1 MTLPATTRDAVAVDA
16 PSILYAAPACLLD
29 PTSGAS
35 LSIRT
40 LLAGIAARGSRAAAL
55 QAMVFDAP
63 EGGERVRAVAEQ
75 HPDRAAIETEVDG
88 VRHLILRTA
97 STDRGAM
104 TSVEEQAFYRRF
116 RREIAERRPDFVL
129 TWGSMLLERAIV
141 TAAHRAGIPV
151 VFYLVNPQYRSNEAF
166 EDVSLIVT
174 DTEATAR
181 LYRERNGLQVT
192 AVGKF
197 VDPAPVKAAKRDPQ
211 VYTFVN
217 PAVPKGASLFVAL
230 AARARRE
237 LPQARFLVIEG
248 RGRWLPALR
257 ALGHRADELQNVEVI
272 GPQRDMRA
280 VYART
285 RALLLPSLWHESG
298 ARVIVEALI
307 NGIPVLASDTGGSAE
322 LLGDGGFLFP
332 VPQAVRDH
340 PQRPVDDAVIEP
352 WLATLARL
360 QDDEGFY
367 ALCCE
372 RAQRAAQA
380 HAAERSVQ
388 RLLDALAP
396 LRAPRDAGPSIDR

>member
-1 MTLPATTRDAVAVDA
+1 MIAADAAGQATAA
-16 PSILYAAPACLLD
+16 PVPSVLYAAPACLFD

-40 LLAGIAARGSRAAAL
+40 LLGGIAGRGGRVAAL

-63 EGGERVRAVAEQ
+63 EGGERVRALAAQ
-75 HPDRAAIETEVDG
+75 HPEHRAIESEVDG

-104 TSVEEQAFYRRF
+104 TSVEEQAFYRRL
-116 RREIAERRPDFVL
+116 RRELAERRPDFVL

-141 TAAHRAGIPV
+141 EAARRVGIPV
-151 VFYLVNPQYRSNEAF
+151 VFYLVNPQYLSNEAF
-166 EDVSLIVT
+166 EGVSLIVT
-174 DTEATAR
+174 DTDATAR
-181 LYRERNGLQVT
+181 LYRERNGLDAV

-197 VDPAPVKAAKRDPQ
+197 VDPAPVTAPRRDPR

-230 AARARRE
+230 AARARSE
-237 LPQARFLVIEG
+237 LPHARFLVIEG

-257 ALGHRADELQNVEVI
+257 ALGHRADDFPNVEVI

-298 ARVIVEALI
+298 SRLIVEALI

-332 VPQAVRDH
+332 VPQAVREH
-340 PQRPVDDAVIEP
+340 PQRPVDDTVIEP
-352 WLATLARL
+352 WLAMLARL
-360 QDDEGFY
+360 QDDDAFY
-367 ALCCE
+367 AQCCD
-372 RAQRAAQA
+372 RARHAAQP
-380 HAAERSVQ
+380 HAPERSVQ

-396 LRAPRDAGPSIDR
+396 LRAPRDAGPSAER